1 MTAWH
6 FSASIPI
13 SGTGLADHNARKV
26 ILYRKVGADAVA
38 LQNNAAGIYLSI
50 PLIGAVGISIP
61 SRCFPTNL
69 AVSVR
74 IPSCRLPGYAPLDS
88 CLPVSIQHAFSTHNT
103 SIFLFHCSPG
113 LSRRMLQK
121 SENIQEATNTTAAT
135 IPILRIKNPS
145 VSLIY
150 GGISNFIPE
159 IFYA

>member
-1 MTAWH
+1 MHGQCIPCPDSIISQIIEIQLLFLYFLPIAHLTVYVGAGNDCLALQRFHPH
-6 FSASIPI
+6 FR
-13 SGTGLADHNARKV
+13 TGLADHNARKV

-74 IPSCRLPGYAPLDS
+74 IPACRLPGYAPLDS

-113 LSRRMLQK
+113 LSRRMHTK
-121 SENIQEATNTTAAT
+121 
-135 IPILRIKNPS
+135 K
-145 VSLIY
+145 
-150 GGISNFIPE
+150 
-159 IFYA
+159 